1 MFELLISR
9 RASNQLKKLPKE
21 HQKALI
27 LAFEEIIEEPLLGKP
42 LTDELSA
49 QFSFR
54 VGAYRIVYK
63 VNQKDNKILV
73 LRVGHRGKVYN

>member
-1 MFELLISR
+1 MFDLLISKK
-9 RASNQLKKLPKE
+9 ASTRLKKLPRD

-27 LAFEEIIEEPLLGKP
+27 LVFEEICDEPLLGKP
-42 LTDELSA
+42 LTDELSG

-54 VGAYRIVYK
+54 IGTYRIVYK
-63 VNQKDNKILV
+63 VNQKDNKVLV